1 MRERVDRQPAFVLH
15 ERAYRETSAI
25 LELLTRDHGRVAVV
39 ARGLRAPRPRFSR
52 GSLRALQ
59 PVECDWIG
67 QGEMGLLVA
76 VEATALPIAAAGVQ
90 LQSALYVNEL
100 LVRLLARHDPHPK
113 LFDAYAGLLA
123 NLPGDHAAL
132 GFALRRF
139 EVQLLAEL
147 GYGIDFAWDLSSRS
161 VVLPEQHYRVDPEQG
176 VFAATGPGRG
186 AVSGRA
192 LLALGGDQ
200 LPAADALADLRR
212 MMRSLL
218 LHHLGGRELNAWRV
232 LRSPVRP
239 ADPV

>member
-1 MRERVDRQPAFVLH
+1 MRERVERQPAFVLH

-39 ARGLRAPRPRFSR
+39 ARGLRALKPRFAR

-59 PVECDWIG
+59 PVECGWIG
-67 QGEMGLLVA
+67 QGEMGQLIA
-76 VEATALPIAAAGVQ
+76 VETTGLPLAVAGVQ

-100 LVRLLARHDPHPK
+100 LVRLLARHDSHPK
-113 LFDAYAGLLA
+113 LFDAYAGLVA
-123 NLPGDHAAL
+123 NLPGDSAAL

-139 EVQLLAEL
+139 EVLLLAEL

-176 VFAATGPGRG
+176 VFAAVGPGRG

-192 LLALGGDQ
+192 LLALGRDE

-212 MMRSLL
+212 MMRGLL

-232 LRSPVRP
+232 LRSPARP
-239 ADPV
+239 ADPA